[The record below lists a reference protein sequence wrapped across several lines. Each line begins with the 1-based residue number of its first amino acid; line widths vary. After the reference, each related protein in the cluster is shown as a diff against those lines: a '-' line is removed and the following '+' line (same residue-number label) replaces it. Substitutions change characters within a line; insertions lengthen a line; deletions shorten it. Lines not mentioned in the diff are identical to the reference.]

1 MPDILSLD
9 ATGQLAA
16 LESKRISAMEL
27 LEAAA
32 ARYQALHGRLNAV
45 VATDFERAGARAHA
59 IDEARAKGDSPGALA
74 GLPITI
80 KDTFDVDHMPA
91 SSGMKSLLGR
101 VVGDAA
107 AVSCTRHAGAV
118 IWGKTNVPVMAADWQ
133 SYNGVYGT
141 TNNPWDL
148 ERTPGGSSGGAAAA
162 VATGITALEIGS
174 DIGGSL
180 RVPASFCGVFSH
192 KPTWGLVPQRG
203 QVPPAPGAY
212 AERDLNVAGPIARSA
227 RDLRLL
233 LSVIATGP
241 VAAKAPSADL
251 RGLKV
256 GLWVHDDDF
265 ALDAEVR
272 GVIETF
278 AAALAARGA
287 DVKPA
292 KPVQGRDLVPA
303 YAVLLGSIVAQD
315 MAPGVQRSMKR
326 LRGLADMVAGL
337 TGRPPAWSLPIR
349 GYTATHGEWLEADE
363 VRARIAYQMKGVF
376 ERFDVILAPVAPVV
390 AFAHNHKP
398 FTGRKLVC
406 SDSRTIPYASML
418 NWIALATAC
427 GLPVTTV
434 PAGLAVSGL
443 PVGVQVIGP
452 HGADARTLAV
462 AQAVEDEI
470 GGFVAPPPL
479 GTAI

>member
-16 LESKRISAMEL
+16 LEGRRISAVEL
-27 LEAAA
+27 LEASAG
-32 ARYQALHGRLNAV
+32 RYQSLHSRLNAV

-59 IDEARAKGDSPGALA
+59 IDQARAKGDSPGLLA
-74 GLPITI
+74 GLPMTI
-80 KDTFDVDHMPA
+80 KDTFDVEHMPA
-91 SSGMKSLLGR
+91 SSGLKAMLGR

-107 AVSCTRHAGAV
+107 AVSRARHAGAV

-133 SYNGVYGT
+133 SYNAVYGT

-192 KPTWGLVPQRG
+192 KPSWGLAPQRG
-203 QVPPAPGAY
+203 HVPPAPGAY
-212 AERDLNVAGPIARSA
+212 AERDLNVVGPIARSA

-241 VAAKAPSADL
+241 VAARAPAADL

-256 GLWVHDDDF
+256 GLWIEDADF

-272 GVIETF
+272 LAIETF

-287 DVKPA
+287 EVKPA
-292 KPVQGRDLVPA
+292 KPVEGRELIPA
-303 YAVLLGSIVAQD
+303 YSVLLGAIVAQD
-315 MAPGVQRSMKR
+315 MAPAVRRSMRR
-326 LRGLADMVAGL
+326 LRALADLATGL
-337 TGRPPAWSLPIR
+337 TGRPPRWSLPLR
-349 GYTATHGEWLEADE
+349 GYTATHGEWMEADE
-363 VRARIAYQMKGVF
+363 ARARIAYQMKGVF
-376 ERFDVILAPVAPVV
+376 ERFDVVLAPVAPVV
-390 AFAHNHKP
+390 AFTHDHKA
-398 FTGRKLVC
+398 FGSRKLVC

-434 PAGLAVSGL
+434 PGGIATSGL
-443 PVGVQVIGP
+443 PVGVQIIGP

-479 GTAI
+479 GAAI

>member
-27 LEAAA
+27 LEASA
-32 ARYQALHGRLNAV
+32 ARYQSLHGRLNAV

-59 IDEARAKGDSPGALA
+59 IDEARAKGDSPGLLA
-74 GLPITI
+74 GLPMTI
-80 KDTFDVDHMPA
+80 KDTFDVEHMPA
-91 SSGMKSLLGR
+91 SSGLKALLGR

-107 AVSCTRHAGAV
+107 AVSRARHAGAV
-118 IWGKTNVPVMAADWQ
+118 IWGKTNTPVMAADWQ
-133 SYNGVYGT
+133 TYNDLYGT

-203 QVPPAPGAY
+203 QIPPAPGAY
-212 AERDLNVAGPIARSA
+212 AERDLNVVGPIARSA

-251 RGLKV
+251 KGLKV
-256 GLWVHDDDF
+256 GVWVEDDDF

-272 GVIETF
+272 TVIETF

-287 DVKPA
+287 EVRPA
-292 KPVQGRDLVPA
+292 HPAEGRELVQA
-303 YAVLLGSIVAQD
+303 YSTLLGSVIAQD
-315 MAPGVQRSMKR
+315 MPPGVRRSMQR
-326 LRGLADMVAGL
+326 MRGVANLVTGL
-337 TGRPPAWSLPIR
+337 TGRPPRWSLPLR
-349 GYTATHGEWLEADE
+349 GYTATHAEWLAADE
-363 VRARIAYQMKGVF
+363 VRARIGHQMKGVF
-376 ERFDVILAPVAPVV
+376 ERFDVVLAPVAPVV
-390 AFAHNHKP
+390 AFAHDHKG
-398 FTGRKLVC
+398 FAGRQLTC
-406 SDSRTIPYASML
+406 SDGRSIPYGSML

-434 PAGLAVSGL
+434 PAGPATSGL
-443 PVGVQVIGP
+443 PVGVQIIGP
-452 HGADARTLAV
+452 HGQDARTLAV
-462 AQAVEDEI
+462 AQAAEDEI
-470 GGFVAPPPL
+470 GGFAAPPPL
-479 GTAI
+479 GTV